1 LVWICLESKCVGGLH
16 HVVTSVVE
24 VTRCDSIWHNI
35 STCVRSQHEVSLI
48 HCRETMTEKWGERN
62 TMSGGGPW
70 DEIHH
75 CLCVTNVFAEKPWLT
90 TENYNVRFEMTS
102 QQNAVIRWKTNQVV
116 NMAWLVLWVINSQL
130 VVDDVTLLWCTVVWL
145 TMSDWSSLTE
155 TLQTP
160 PPPYTSTFTR
170 LSTATSQ
177 QVLEEP
183 RRHSDVTKTD
193 VTSHSAADKQ
203 LHHTTQSAAFTDH
216 VTVSTV
222 VITTVTQNSLTD

>member
-1 LVWICLESKCVGGLH
+1 
-16 HVVTSVVE
+16 
-24 VTRCDSIWHNI
+24 
-35 STCVRSQHEVSLI
+35 
-48 HCRETMTEKWGERN
+48 
-62 TMSGGGPW
+62 
-70 DEIHH
+70 
-75 CLCVTNVFAEKPWLT
+75 
-90 TENYNVRFEMTS
+90 
-102 QQNAVIRWKTNQVV
+102 
-116 NMAWLVLWVINSQL
+116 
-130 VVDDVTLLWCTVVWL
+130 
-145 TMSDWSSLTE
+145 MSDWSSLTE

-222 VITTVTQNSLTD
+222 LITTVNQNSHTHYSLALSNTAPLLTAAKSPTTEGWPG